1 MKKHFLF
8 FIALWIFSGMAAAQQ
23 NLPSIVFNQDKQ
35 SEYYGFLIVKHL
47 PINVIKAL
55 KARNLKE
62 NEWKK
67 LFPVYTGGTRPT
79 DATKPSILGS
89 YWVKNDQ
96 LYFKPRFFWVEDL
109 KYYAELRLKDIY
121 RQVNTTNPYK
131 KSHVSLSF
139 QLTKEQHPATYVTK
153 VYPQSEKLPAN
164 LLKMYVYFSAPMSRQ
179 QSKKYV
185 KILDEK
191 GAVVPHV
198 FLPIRE
204 ELWNE
209 NRTRL
214 TLFFDPGRIKRG
226 LRPHNENGVPLQP
239 NRKYRLVIDAEWK
252 DGFGNPLQKRFVKS
266 FQTIKDDRVQPQV
279 SQWQLKAPEALTQKP
294 LTIHVDSRMDHAL
307 VQRYIFI
314 KHKSKGEVNGTFS
327 LNKDDQTIQF
337 TPASPWLPGNYVIH
351 IDTRLEDLAGNNLRQ
366 LFDVDMQQQK
376 AGKAY
381 KKSVELT
388 FNIAKPAHNR

>member
-1 MKKHFLF
+1 MKKNFLF
-8 FIALWIFSGMAAAQQ
+8 FIALWVFSGIALAQQ
-23 NLPSIVFNQDKQ
+23 NSPSIAFNQDKQ
-35 SEYYGFLIVKHL
+35 SEHYGFLVVKHL
-47 PINVIKAL
+47 PTNVMKGL
-55 KARNLKE
+55 KARDLKE

-89 YWVKNDQ
+89 YWVKNNH

-109 KYYAELRLKDIY
+109 KYYAELRLKDLY
-121 RQVNTTNPYK
+121 HQVNAVNPYK
-131 KSHVSLSF
+131 KSAISLSF
-139 QLTKEQHPATYVTK
+139 QLAKEQHPVTYITK
-153 VYPQSEKLPAN
+153 VYPQSERLPAN

-179 QSKKYV
+179 QSKKHV
-185 KILDEK
+185 RILDEK

-204 ELWNE
+204 ELWNA

-239 NRKYRLVIDAEWK
+239 NRKYSLVIDAQWK

-266 FQTIKDDRVQPQV
+266 FETVKDDRTQPQV
-279 SQWQLKAPEALTQKP
+279 NQWQLKIPEALTQKP
-294 LTIHVDSRMDHAL
+294 LTINADGPMDHAL
-307 VQRYIFI
+307 VQRYMMV
-314 KHKSKGEVNGTFS
+314 KHKSRGEVNGTFN

-337 TPASPWLPGNYVIH
+337 IPTNTWLPGDYVVH

-366 LFDVDMQQQK
+366 LFDVDMQRQK
-376 AGKAY
+376 VGKTY
-381 KKSVELT
+381 KKSAELT
-388 FNIAKPAHNR
+388 FSIAKPTNNR